1 MTTYGTNPTSANDLA
16 PKLEYI
22 TRANDQQN
30 VRPGLATRRS
40 WKQML
45 DLHSFNFP
53 RKIATVITRIKANT
67 VYFQTN
73 YTIVV
78 LFSVFLSL
86 VWNPLS
92 LLILL
97 AIIGA
102 WLFDISLFLYFLRDE
117 PLTVFDREI
126 DHRVVLMAM
135 SVLTLSILFL
145 TDAKLNIAV
154 AIVAGVAVVLSH
166 AAVRKTEDMYQN
178 EDETSRLL
186 P

>member
-1 MTTYGTNPTSANDLA
+1 MTIYGTNPTSTNDLA

-22 TRANDQQN
+22 TRTNNQRN
-30 VRPGLATRRS
+30 VRAGLATRRS

-45 DLHSFNFP
+45 DLHSFDFP

-86 VWNPLS
+86 IWNPFS

-97 AIIGA
+97 ALIGA
-102 WLFDISLFLYFLRDE
+102 WLFLYFLRDE

-126 DHRVVLMAM
+126 DHRLVLIVM

-154 AIVAGVAVVLSH
+154 AVLAGVTAVLSH
-166 AAVRKTEDMYQN
+166 AAVRKTEDLYQT
-178 EDETSRLL
+178 DEETTPLI

>member
-1 MTTYGTNPTSANDLA
+1 MTTYGTNQKSSNDLA

-22 TRANDQQN
+22 TRGIHQHK
-30 VRPGLATRRS
+30 RSGLATRRP

-45 DLHSFNFP
+45 DLGSFNFP
-53 RKIATVITRIKANT
+53 RKLATVITRIRANT

-86 VWNPLS
+86 IWNPFS
-92 LLILL
+92 LLVLL
-97 AIIGA
+97 ALLGA
-102 WLFDISLFLYFLRDE
+102 WLFLYFLRDE

-126 DHRVVLMAM
+126 DHRIVLIIM
-135 SVLTLSILFL
+135 SVITLSILFL

-154 AIVAGVAVVLSH
+154 AIVAGALAVLSH
-166 AAVRKTEDMYQN
+166 AAVRKTEDLFQTD
-178 EDETSRLL
+178 EETSLL
-186 P
+186 NP

>member
-1 MTTYGTNPTSANDLA
+1 MTIYGTNPTSANDLA

-22 TRANDQQN
+22 TRANDHHY
-30 VRPGLATRRS
+30 VRPGLATRRP

-53 RKIATVITRIKANT
+53 RKIATVISRIRANT

-86 VWNPLS
+86 IWNPFS
-92 LLILL
+92 LLILVAL
-97 AIIGA
+97 IGA
-102 WLFDISLFLYFLRDE
+102 WLFLYFLRDE

-126 DHRVVLMAM
+126 DHRIVLIVM
-135 SVLTLSILFL
+135 SALTLSILSL
-145 TDAKLNIAV
+145 TDAKLNIVVGVMAGAV
-154 AIVAGVAVVLSH
+154 AVLAH

-178 EDETSRLL
+178 DGETSRLI

>member
-1 MTTYGTNPTSANDLA
+1 MTTIYGTNPTAANDLA

-22 TRANDQQN
+22 TRTNN
-30 VRPGLATRRS
+30 HHHHVRPGLATRRP

-45 DLHSFNFP
+45 DLRSFHFP
-53 RKIATVITRIKANT
+53 RKLASVITRIKTNI

-86 VWNPLS
+86 IWKPLA

-97 AIIGA
+97 ALIGA
-102 WLFDISLFLYFLRDE
+102 WLFLYFLRDE

-126 DHRVVLMAM
+126 DHRVVLIVM

-154 AIVAGVAVVLSH
+154 AVVTGVVVVLLH
-166 AAVRKTEDMYQN
+166 AAVRKTEDMNQN
-178 EDETSRLL
+178 EDETSPLI
-186 P
+186 PQV

>member
-1 MTTYGTNPTSANDLA
+1 MTTYGTNPTSPNDLA

-22 TRANDQQN
+22 THGHNQHN
-30 VRPGLATRRS
+30 VRSGLAMRRP

-45 DLHSFNFP
+45 DLSSFNFP
-53 RKIATVITRIKANT
+53 RKLATVITRIRANT

-86 VWNPLS
+86 IWNPFS

-97 AIIGA
+97 ALLGA
-102 WLFDISLFLYFLRDE
+102 WLFLYFLRDE
-117 PLTVFDREI
+117 PLAVFDHEI
-126 DHRVVLMAM
+126 DHRIVLIVM

-154 AIVAGVAVVLSH
+154 AIVAGTAAVLSH
-166 AAVRKTEDMYQN
+166 AAVRKTEDLYQTD
-178 EDETSRLL
+178 EETSLL
-186 P
+186 NP

>member
-1 MTTYGTNPTSANDLA
+1 MTTYGTNPTSSNDLA

-22 TRANDQQN
+22 TRANNNNHQN
-30 VRPGLATRRS
+30 ARPGLATRRP

-45 DLHSFNFP
+45 DIHSFDFP
-53 RKIATVITRIKANT
+53 RKTATVINRIRANT

-78 LFSVFLSL
+78 LLSVFLSL
-86 VWNPLS
+86 IWNPLS

-97 AIIGA
+97 ALIGA
-102 WLFDISLFLYFLRDE
+102 WLFLYFLRDE
-117 PLTVFDREI
+117 PLAVFDREI
-126 DHRVVLMAM
+126 DHRLVLIVM
-135 SVLTLSILFL
+135 SVITLSILFL

-154 AIVAGVAVVLSH
+154 AVVAGA
-166 AAVRKTEDMYQN
+166 AAVLCHGAARNTEDMYQN
-178 EDETSRLL
+178 DNETSRLI

>member
-22 TRANDQQN
+22 TRADDHHN
-30 VRPGLATRRS
+30 VRPGLATRRP

-45 DLHSFNFP
+45 DLRSFNFP

-86 VWNPLS
+86 VSNPLS

-102 WLFDISLFLYFLRDE
+102 WLFLYFLRDE

-126 DHRVVLMAM
+126 DHRVVLIAM
-135 SVLTLSILFL
+135 SVLTLLILFL

-154 AIVAGVAVVLSH
+154 AVVAGVAVVLSH

>member
-1 MTTYGTNPTSANDLA
+1 MTVYGTNPTSANDLA

-22 TRANDQQN
+22 TRNHH
-30 VRPGLATRRS
+30 VRPGLATRRP

-45 DLHSFNFP
+45 DPRSFNFP
-53 RKIATVITRIKANT
+53 RKLATAISRIRDNT

-78 LFSVFLSL
+78 LSSVFLSL
-86 VWNPLS
+86 IWNPFS

-97 AIIGA
+97 ALLGA
-102 WLFDISLFLYFLRDE
+102 WLFLYFLRDE

-126 DHRVVLMAM
+126 DHRLVLIVM

-145 TDAKLNIAV
+145 TDAKLNITVAV
-154 AIVAGVAVVLSH
+154 VAGAAAVLSH

-178 EDETSRLL
+178 DSETSPLI

>member
-1 MTTYGTNPTSANDLA
+1 METNARPPLFQLSA
-16 PKLEYI
+16 
-22 TRANDQQN
+22 QN
-30 VRPGLATRRS
+30 SHRDH
-40 WKQML
+40 Q
-45 DLHSFNFP
+45 NQ
-53 RKIATVITRIKANT
+53 ANT

-102 WLFDISLFLYFLRDE
+102 WLFLYFLRDE

-126 DHRVVLMAM
+126 DHRVVLIAM
-135 SVLTLSILFL
+135 SVITLSILFL

-154 AIVAGVAVVLSH
+154 AVVAGVAVVLSH

>member
-22 TRANDQQN
+22 TRANDQHN
-30 VRPGLATRRS
+30 VRPGLATRRP

-53 RKIATVITRIKANT
+53 RKLATVITRIRANT

-78 LFSVFLSL
+78 LFTVFLSL
-86 VWNPLS
+86 IWNPFS

-97 AIIGA
+97 SLIGA
-102 WLFDISLFLYFLRDE
+102 WLFLYFLRDE

-126 DHRVVLMAM
+126 DHRLVLIVM
-135 SVLTLSILFL
+135 SVLTLSILLL

-154 AIVAGVAVVLSH
+154 AVMAGAAAVLFH

-178 EDETSRLL
+178 DDETSRLL

>member
-1 MTTYGTNPTSANDLA
+1 MTNPTSSNDLA

-22 TRANDQQN
+22 TRSNDHHN
-30 VRPGLATRRS
+30 VRPGLATRRP

-45 DLHSFNFP
+45 DLSSFNFP
-53 RKIATVITRIKANT
+53 RKIATVITRIRANT

-73 YTIVV
+73 YTIFV

-86 VWNPLS
+86 IWNPFS

-97 AIIGA
+97 SLIGA
-102 WLFDISLFLYFLRDE
+102 WLFLYFLRDE
-117 PLTVFDREI
+117 PLTLFDREI
-126 DHRVVLMAM
+126 DHRVVLIAM

-145 TDAKLNIAV
+145 TEAKLNIAV
-154 AIVAGVAVVLSH
+154 AVVAGVAVVLFH
-166 AAVRKTEDMYQN
+166 AAVRKTEDMYRN

>member
-1 MTTYGTNPTSANDLA
+1 MTTYGTNPTSAKDLA

-22 TRANDQQN
+22 TRANDHN
-30 VRPGLATRRS
+30 YVRPGLATRRP

-45 DLHSFNFP
+45 DFHSFDFP
-53 RKIATVITRIKANT
+53 RKIATVLTRIRANT

-73 YTIVV
+73 YTIIV

-86 VWNPLS
+86 VWNPFS
-92 LLILL
+92 LLILVAL
-97 AIIGA
+97 IGA
-102 WLFDISLFLYFLRDE
+102 WLFLYFLRDE
-117 PLTVFDREI
+117 PLAVFDHEI
-126 DHRVVLMAM
+126 DHRIVLILM

-145 TDAKLNIAV
+145 TNAKLNIAV
-154 AIVAGVAVVLSH
+154 AVVATAVAVLAH

-178 EDETSRLL
+178 GEETSRLI